1 MAQSARDAALRLSWR
16 RCGGDG
22 HWCSFFDFS
31 LDSDSL
37 AKGGAYVIWAE
48 DADGSRKKDAD
59 VVARRPSTSVRGNPL
74 PTASPGIVKRA

>member
-16 RCGGDG
+16 RFGGDG

-37 AKGGAYVIWAE
+37 AKGGAYRGMWE
-48 DADGSRKKDAD
+48 SFETEG
-59 VVARRPSTSVRGNPL
+59 RRVGA
-74 PTASPGIVKRA
+74 AS